1 MCFTL
6 SVACVDVYTT
16 VQFKTHPREIFGDI
30 SVSFRNV
37 NNYYFHI
44 LLKQLF
50 FQA

>member
-6 SVACVDVYTT
+6 SVACVDVYAT